1 MAKCYFTGKK
11 TSFGHSRS
19 FSFKLSN
26 RTWKPNLQ
34 RRRLMI
40 NGRMQTVKVSV
51 KALRALTKVSG
62 K

>member
-1 MAKCYFTGKK
+1 MAKCYITGKK

-19 FSFKLSN
+19 FSYKLSR

-40 NGRMQTVKVSV
+40 NGRMQTVMISV
-51 KALRALTKVSG
+51 RALRALTKT